1 MNRLRL
7 LLDTPHQFLAW
18 LSQAREQGWVSL
30 REVDVAHVFAVAAV
44 AALTRYDS
52 RDALPLEA
60 HEPST
65 ELSGAARFAH
75 AIGLDEVR
83 DGANEREPMERQRT
97 VTLTRVRG
105 SSPEADAERIAGKIV
120 DLMLPARPRSDAAN
134 LFWFVLVELLRNVG
148 QHSKDPAGGIVAA
161 QRNDSGPYAQDPA
174 LQVVVVDNGIGV
186 FEALRRMRPSI
197 QTPGDAL
204 VRALEPHVSGTFAE
218 GHSGSVHN
226 AGLGLFFISEIA
238 KKTRGRLL
246 LASRG
251 ASYFLDR
258 SQNASAQP
266 VITNGSAPD
275 YPGTL
280 VVFETAL
287 SEVSNYDE
295 IMKGIREHAAERT
308 PKRIVQHWLRFEAP
322 PDGTFRTLV
331 AISSEDTVAARS
343 FAVSVLEP
351 RLLRREPAALDFA
364 NLRVC
369 TQSFLHALLHEA
381 VRLAWALKVPI
392 FVVNAAPAVRAQ
404 IEFVESYSLG
414 G

>member
-1 MNRLRL
+1 MTRTRL
-7 LLDTPHQFLAW
+7 LLDDPHGFLDW
-18 LSQAREQGWVSL
+18 LSGVRKLGWVSL
-30 REVDVAHVFAVAAV
+30 QEVEVAHVFAIAAV
-44 AALTRYDS
+44 AALARFDGRESLHLVSPDTT
-52 RDALPLEA
+52 
-60 HEPST
+60 T
-65 ELSGAARFAH
+65 EFSGAARFAH
-75 AIGLDEVR
+75 AIGIDEVL
-83 DGANEREPMERQRT
+83 DGANEREPVESHRT

-105 SSPEADAERIAGKIV
+105 AAPEATAERIAGRIV
-120 DLMLPARPRSDAAN
+120 DLLLPARPRTDAAN

-161 QRNDSGPYAQDPA
+161 QRNDGGPYAQDPA
-174 LQVVVVDNGIGV
+174 LQIVVVDNGIGV
-186 FEALRRMRPSI
+186 FEALRHMRPAI
-197 QTPGDAL
+197 RTPAEAV

-238 KKTRGRLL
+238 KKTKGRLL

-251 ASYFLDR
+251 ACYFLDR
-258 SQNASAQP
+258 SQNPNAQP
-266 VITNGSAPD
+266 VITNGASPD

-287 SEVSNYDE
+287 SELGNYDE
-295 IMKGIREHAAERT
+295 IMKGIREQAAERT
-308 PKRIVQHWLRFEAP
+308 PKRITQHWLRFESP
-322 PDGTFRTLV
+322 PAGTFRTMV
-331 AISSEDTVAARS
+331 AISSEDTVAARA
-343 FAVSVLEP
+343 FAVNVLEQ

-392 FVVNAAPAVRAQ
+392 FVVNASPAVRAQ

>member
-1 MNRLRL
+1 MTRIRL
-7 LLDTPHQFLAW
+7 LLDQPHDFLRW
-18 LSQAREQGWVSL
+18 LSEARRQGWVSL
-30 REVDVAHVFAVAAV
+30 QEVEVAHVFAVAAV
-44 AALTRYDS
+44 AALARYDS
-52 RDALPLEA
+52 SDSLPLA
-60 HEPST
+60 PYDGTT
-65 ELSGAARFAH
+65 EISGAARFAH
-75 AIGLDEVR
+75 AIGIEEVR
-83 DGANEREPMERQRT
+83 DGANEREPMESHRT

-105 SSPEADAERIAGKIV
+105 AAPEATAERIAGKIV
-120 DLMLPARPRSDAAN
+120 DLLLPARPRGDAAN

-161 QRNDSGPYAQDPA
+161 QRNDGGPYAQEPA
-174 LQVVVVDNGIGV
+174 LQVVVVDNGVGV

-197 QTPGDAL
+197 KTPGDAL

-238 KKTRGRLL
+238 KKTKGRLL

-258 SQNASAQP
+258 SQNAHAQP
-266 VITNGSAPD
+266 IITNGSAPD

-287 SEVSNYDE
+287 SEVGNYDE
-295 IMKGIREHAAERT
+295 IMKGIREQAAERT
-308 PKRIVQHWLRFEAP
+308 PKRITQHWLRFEAP
-322 PDGTFRTLV
+322 PAGTFRTLV
-331 AISSEDTVAARS
+331 AISSEDTAAARA

-381 VRLAWALKVPI
+381 VRLAWALKAPI
-392 FVVNAAPAVRAQ
+392 FVVNASPAVRAQ